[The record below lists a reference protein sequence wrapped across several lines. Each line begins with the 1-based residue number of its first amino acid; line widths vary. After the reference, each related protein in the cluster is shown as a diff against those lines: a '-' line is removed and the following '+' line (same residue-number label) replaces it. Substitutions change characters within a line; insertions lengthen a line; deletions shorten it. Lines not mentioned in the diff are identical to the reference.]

1 MAGKTRLLASLY
13 NSFNGNVARQVARFF
28 AGFQHNSSVSRQI
41 SPGLLRRLNLSFL
54 GVVIDVMVTSKNQE
68 TKANDKMNRK
78 IRDQNEKFFLFI
90 KWGKNYEYNV
100 FRLNTLQK
108 SAYNDIGT
116 PKIHAL
122 VPVNIFPYLF
132 IIPILFFVY
141 ILLWPS

>member
-28 AGFQHNSSVSRQI
+28 AGFQHNSIVSRQI

-54 GVVIDVMVTSKNQE
+54 GRVIDVMVTSKNQE

-90 KWGKNYEYNV
+90 KWGKNYKYNV
-100 FRLNTLQK
+100 FRLNTL
-108 SAYNDIGT
+108 
-116 PKIHAL
+116 
-122 VPVNIFPYLF
+122 
-132 IIPILFFVY
+132 
-141 ILLWPS
+141 